1 MSIANG
7 LKGMQ
12 PINFARLTIRLNWSY
27 INSFALSGFLTW
39 PNGVFLALNGNGGR
53 KQAGYAE
60 WPRKRCSARITLK
73 LRILVFVLC
82 VLFCAAGSIAQDAG
96 VSAKKQETSKASP
109 HQDPNTFVLVGA
121 GDIAWCGN
129 LTGAEATA
137 KLIDKIPGTVFT
149 AGDLAYDKGT
159 YEEFEDCY
167 QPTWGR
173 FKNRTKPT
181 PGNHEYNG
189 SDASGYFRFWGK
201 QAGDPAKGYYSF
213 DLGAW
218 HIIALNTNCDAA
230 ALGGCGEG
238 SPEELWLR
246 QDLAGHANSC
256 IIAFGHHA
264 LFSSGFSAKHAR
276 HTELRTFWQDLYAA
290 HADLVLAGHEHSY
303 ERFAPQDPD
312 GQADPQN
319 GIRQITVGTGGKS
332 HTFLGFAQAN
342 SEVRN
347 ADTFGV
353 LKLTLSPGKYKWE
366 FVPEAGGTF
375 QDSGEG
381 TCHNAAASNH

>member
-1 MSIANG
+1 M
-7 LKGMQ
+7 
-12 PINFARLTIRLNWSY
+12 
-27 INSFALSGFLTW
+27 
-39 PNGVFLALNGNGGR
+39 
-53 KQAGYAE
+53 
-60 WPRKRCSARITLK
+60 K

-82 VLFCAAGSIAQDAG
+82 VLICAAGSIAQDAG
-96 VSAKKQETSKASP
+96 VSDKKQKTSKPTP